1 MIPTTKQKWVIDRL
15 KRQGWKTNAHFMSYS
30 TEQCLLWFPKN
41 QYDSS
46 FDWDGCPF
54 FYMDNRKGLW
64 LHFRP
69 RQNPAL
75 HLDYHIPWLTGKNWD
90 SLIKPFLKT
99 CETLNKNGDLLNFNT
114 FSEKHGKYG
123 SDVGVSGLHLVS

>member
-15 KRQGWKTNAHFMSYS
+15 KRQGWKTDEHFMSYS
-30 TEQCLLWFPKN
+30 QEQCLLWLPLN
-41 QYDSS
+41 TYDA
-46 FDWDGCPF
+46 FDWDGFPF

-75 HLDYHIPWLTGKNWD
+75 HLDYHIPWLTVKNWD
-90 SLIKPFLKT
+90 KLTKPFLQT
-99 CETLNKNGDLLNFNT
+99 CEKLNKNWNLMNFDT
-114 FSEKHGKYG
+114 FSENHGAYG
-123 SDVGVSGLHLVS
+123 ADVDVSGLHLVT

>member
-15 KRQGWKTNAHFMSYS
+15 KRQGWKTNTHFMSYS
-30 TEQCLLWFPKN
+30 PEQCLLWFPKD

-46 FDWDGCPF
+46 FDWDGFPF

-64 LHFRP
+64 MHFRP
-69 RQNPAL
+69 LQNPAL
-75 HLDYHIPWLTGKNWD
+75 HLDYHIPWLTVKNWD

-99 CETLNKNGDLLNFNT
+99 CEMLNKNRDLMNFDT
-114 FSEKHGKYG
+114 FSQRESMYG
-123 SDVGVSGLHLVS
+123 TDVAVSGLHLVT